1 MSNVEAVVSA
11 QEANAKLEKQYKA
24 FISTANRAHT
34 RELADAERQVREANR
49 KYKELTEEQK
59 QAAVANMT
67 SMADLAEREAAAELL
82 LDAKGYTDSVVSITD
97 GTVDVVVN
105 LAELTEAQRAQI
117 EDIVR
122 RKTDV
127 AGENIIITP
136 RSPET

>member
-1 MSNVEAVVSA
+1 MPWIS
-11 QEANAKLEKQYKA
+11 QAKL
-24 FISTANRAHT
+24 NR
-34 RELADAERQVREANR
+34 EQVRARN
-49 KYKELTEEQK
+49 KETLLEVINNENITEEQK

-82 LDAKGYTDSVVSITD
+82 LDAKGYTDFVVSITD